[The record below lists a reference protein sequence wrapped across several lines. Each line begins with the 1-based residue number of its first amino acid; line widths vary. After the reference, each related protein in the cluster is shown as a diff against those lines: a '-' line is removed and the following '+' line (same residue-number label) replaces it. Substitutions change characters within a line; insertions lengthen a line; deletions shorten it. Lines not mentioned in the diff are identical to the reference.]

1 MQTLFTISLVVLE
14 VFILI
19 AAGLFTTL
27 LIIGWRKDKAKK
39 EGAANGGKAD
49 LTSMEIPHGDEMD
62 ESRFRLA
69 PLDNLDEE
77 YMNLFSNAP
86 MDKPAR
92 RGKSAYLR
100 DAYHERIRQIVNAL
114 NIEGVNI
121 STYVD
126 MVLTDHLMR
135 YETQID
141 NLLQNCYGK
150 TVKKKKQWQPS

>member
-1 MQTLFTISLVVLE
+1 MMKNIIEMLCRQGKKDGSDGCRTDSLDKMDWDEFMDKCHKAELVIKA
-14 VFILI
+14 ILDVE
-19 AAGLFTTL
+19 L
-27 LIIGWRKDKAKK
+27 
-39 EGAANGGKAD
+39 
-49 LTSMEIPHGDEMD
+49 
-62 ESRFRLA
+62 SRFEEEEEGRFRMA

-77 YMNLFSNAP
+77 YMNLFSNPP

-150 TVKKKKQWQPS
+150 TIKKKKQWQPS

>member
-49 LTSMEIPHGDEMD
+49 LINMENLHEDEMD
-62 ESRFRLA
+62 EARFRLV

-77 YMNLFSNAP
+77 YMNLFSNPP

-150 TVKKKKQWQPS
+150 TIKKKKQWQPS

>member
-1 MQTLFTISLVVLE
+1 ME
-14 VFILI
+14 
-19 AAGLFTTL
+19 TL
-27 LIIGWRKDKAKK
+27 LIIALVVLILFGIIVIGTFTYVNIRGVKYYK
-39 EGAANGGKAD
+39 EAD
-49 LTSMEIPHGDEMD
+49 RMVSENEKPHQQPLDED
-62 ESRFRLA
+62 EAVFHLA
-69 PLDNLDEE
+69 PLSNLDEE
-77 YMNLFSNAP
+77 YMNLFSNPP
-86 MDKPAR
+86 MDKAAR

-126 MVLTDHLMR
+126 MVLTDHMMR

>member
-14 VFILI
+14 AFVLI
-19 AAGLFTTL
+19 AAGLFTTRL
-27 LIIGWRKDKAKK
+27 LIGWRKDKAKK
-39 EGAANGGKAD
+39 EGAANVGKAD
-49 LTSMEIPHGDEMD
+49 LTSMEIPHEDEMD
-62 ESRFRLA
+62 EARFRLA

-77 YMNLFSNAP
+77 YMNLFSNPP

>member
-49 LTSMEIPHGDEMD
+49 LINMENLHEDEMD
-62 ESRFRLA
+62 EARFRLV

-77 YMNLFSNAP
+77 YMNLFSNPP

-141 NLLQNCYGK
+141 TLLQNCYGK